1 MITLPSIGQ
10 YLQAHFFEDLLLV
23 CILIRI
29 RDKVSPLIYAKFVMG
44 PKGIIESEISEFLF
58 VIFIEKTS
66 GRSDHI
72 DTKLTI
78 KSHFSLIEWPHSDT
92 DFNTHF

>member
-1 MITLPSIGQ
+1 
-10 YLQAHFFEDLLLV
+10 
-23 CILIRI
+23 
-29 RDKVSPLIYAKFVMG
+29 MG